1 MTTGQTPAPQ
11 PELPSNR
18 RPENIVIILIVL
30 AAVIGLGV
38 IFLVVR
44 YLLPAQPPQFS
55 DQAQLPQVVRMT
67 EEAHLNSLG
76 WVNKG
81 TQAAHI
87 PIDSAM
93 RIIATQGMPSL
104 VEVPGQT
111 TPQPTVNAAGG
122 PAAAGQALFQSQ
134 GCIGCHTGQSGAIAP
149 NLAGIYGKPVQLE
162 GGQTVT
168 ADDAYIKESILN
180 PTAKVAKGFQ
190 PIMPSFQG
198 KVDDTQI
205 SDLIA
210 YIKSL
215 K

>member
-1 MTTGQTPAPQ
+1 MTSGQTPDPQ
-11 PELPSNR
+11 PVKPPDR
-18 RPENIVIILIVL
+18 RPANIIIILSVL
-30 AAVIGLGV
+30 AAVIGLAV

-55 DQAQLPQVVRMT
+55 NQGQIPQVVRMT

-76 WVNKG
+76 WVDKG

-93 RIIATQGMPSL
+93 QIIATKGMPTL
-104 VEVPGQT
+104 VEAPGQT
-111 TPQPTVNAAGG
+111 TPQPTANAAGG
-122 PAAAGQALFQSQ
+122 PAANGQALFQSL

-149 NLAGIYGKPVQLE
+149 SLAGIYGKPIQLE

-180 PTAKVAKGFQ
+180 PTAKVVKGFQ
-190 PIMPSFQG
+190 PIMPASRARW
-198 KVDDTQI
+198 TTHRSAI
-205 SDLIA
+205 
-210 YIKSL
+210 
-215 K
+215 